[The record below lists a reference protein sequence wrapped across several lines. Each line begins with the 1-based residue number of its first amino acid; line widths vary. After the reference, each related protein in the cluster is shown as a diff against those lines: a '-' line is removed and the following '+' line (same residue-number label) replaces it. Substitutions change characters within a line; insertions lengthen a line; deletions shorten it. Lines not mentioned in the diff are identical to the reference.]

1 MPPTTLLI
9 QVYLQSL
16 LLLCEYWKT
25 QHKITDPE
33 NHANKNAHDAF
44 IKHFKKYQHEYGLP
58 PANPSTAGS
67 KTSSRVVSVIGE
79 EEEEEEIEEDEEAG
93 AA

>member
-1 MPPTTLLI
+1 MS
-9 QVYLQSL
+9 VF
-16 LLLCEYWKT
+16 W
-25 QHKITDPE
+25 QHDTHGHPHICINTISHMHQYHGPRAE
-33 NHANKNAHDAF
+33 RPHDAF

-58 PANPSTAGS
+58 PATPSTAGS
-67 KTSSRVVSVIGE
+67 KTSSRAVSVIGE